1 MSETPPR
8 VKRRKRSAEEARDE
22 AMTAARELLL
32 KGGPTAV
39 TLAEVGRVV
48 GMTHANVIH
57 HFGSAAGL
65 QTALMGRMVSDLG
78 EALDEAVV
86 LVRSDEAAPRRLIDI
101 VFDAFDKGG
110 AGYLAAWIVLSNN
123 ATHLEPVREAVQGLV
138 NAIHEKFA
146 GDGEMAR
153 PRITSA
159 VLFMALCAF
168 GDSVI
173 GSPLRGML
181 DREDDAARKIVA
193 ALLPAFLIPEANL

>member
-1 MSETPPR
+1 
-8 VKRRKRSAEEARDE
+8 
-22 AMTAARELLL
+22 MTAARELLL

-65 QTALMGRMVSDLG
+65 QTALMGRMVRDLG

-86 LVRSDEAAPRRLIDI
+86 LVRSDEAAPRRLVDI

-138 NAIHEKFA
+138 NAIHEKFT
-146 GDGEMAR
+146 DEGEMAR

-173 GSPLRGML
+173 GRPLRGML
-181 DREDDAARKIVA
+181 EREDDAGRKMVA
-193 ALLPAFLIPEANL
+193 ALLPAFLVPEANL